1 MEGSCK
7 RSRSLVWNYFDLV
20 SPSKVKCMICD
31 KQLAFSSNTSSMLRH
46 LRSTHPGV
54 TEEYDNPAVSAHTG
68 TSKQGRQEELDEA
81 LVDMVIKDL
90 QPFSTV
96 EDKGFKAFVNKLD
109 PSYILPTR
117 KALKAMVQAKYC
129 AAKEKAMAEVKQAT
143 YVSLTSD
150 MWTSINMDG
159 YLGVTCHY
167 VTAEAKLA
175 TVLLCVSQFPQT
187 HTAAHITESMSGLM
201 TDWGI
206 SGKIHCMVTDN
217 AANLV
222 ATAQLLKVRHVP
234 CFAHTLNLVVKKAID
249 QTPKLQVIR
258 QKARK
263 IVSLFRSSC
272 NAKEK
277 LSEMQQLM
285 GRPVQKVVQEVDTRW
300 NSTYDMLQ
308 RLYDQ
313 REAVGAA
320 LSNLNTEVVP
330 LTSGEYDIISECL
343 TLLLP
348 LKHATAEMSAE
359 KMVSAS
365 KMIPLYRMLQH
376 TISEKSTK
384 VTREESIQLG
394 VHLKESLRSRFHTL
408 ESTRVLAL
416 ATLLDP
422 RFKTIGFGNPDRVR
436 EAERQLTLECA
447 SLMRSSPDTV
457 HVTPQEPQPS
467 TSALAPSLEAACPTD
482 NLWQLLDLR
491 VSEAQRVHSAT
502 ADATV
507 EVQRYLMD
515 AYLGRQEDPLLYWKE
530 RITVYP
536 SLYQLAI
543 KYLCLPATSVPSERI
558 FSKAG
563 EVLCKKRSRLKPSTA
578 EQIIFLNKND

>member
-1 MEGSCK
+1 
-7 RSRSLVWNYFDLV
+7 
-20 SPSKVKCMICD
+20 
-31 KQLAFSSNTSSMLRH
+31 
-46 LRSTHPGV
+46 
-54 TEEYDNPAVSAHTG
+54 
-68 TSKQGRQEELDEA
+68 
-81 LVDMVIKDL
+81 MVVEDL
-90 QPFSTV
+90 QPFSIV
-96 EDKGFKAFVNKLD
+96 KDKGFQAFVNNLD

-117 KALKAMVQAKYC
+117 KALKATVQAKYC
-129 AAKEKAMAEVKQAT
+129 AAKEKAMAEVKQAA
-143 YVSLTSD
+143 YVSLTSN
-150 MWTSINMDG
+150 MWTSINMDD

-175 TVLLCVSQFPQT
+175 TVLLSVSLFPQT
-187 HTAAHITESMSGLM
+187 HTAAHIMESMSVLM

-206 SGKIHCMVTDN
+206 SGKIQCMVTDN

-249 QTPKLQVIR
+249 QTPKLQEIH
-258 QKARK
+258 QNAKK

-277 LSEMQQLM
+277 LSEMHQLM

-320 LSNLNTEVVP
+320 LSNLKTEVVP
-330 LTSGEYDIISECL
+330 LTSGEYNIINECL
-343 TLLLP
+343 SLLLP
-348 LKHATAEMSAE
+348 LEHATTEMSAE
-359 KMVSAS
+359 KTVSAS

-376 TISEKSTK
+376 NISEKSTK

-394 VHLKESLRSRFHTL
+394 VHLQESLRSTIHTL
-408 ESTRVLAL
+408 ESIRVLAL

-447 SLMRSSPDTV
+447 SLARLCARDT
-457 HVTPQEPQPS
+457 PRRAGWLCDCS
-467 TSALAPSLEAACPTD
+467 G
-482 NLWQLLDLR
+482 
-491 VSEAQRVHSAT
+491 
-502 ADATV
+502 AD
-507 EVQRYLMD
+507 E
-515 AYLGRQEDPLLYWKE
+515 
-530 RITVYP
+530 
-536 SLYQLAI
+536 
-543 KYLCLPATSVPSERI
+543 
-558 FSKAG
+558 
-563 EVLCKKRSRLKPSTA
+563 SRTRGSGL
-578 EQIIFLNKND
+578 